1 MKNIN
6 LTFNFHK
13 IKTLDDVIQK
23 FYYEFFIQICLGS
36 SYTEYIN
43 YAKLRS
49 RGKLTRLCVD
59 VFVAFS
65 EFSDQN

>member
-23 FYYEFFIQICLGS
+23 FYYEFFLK
-36 SYTEYIN
+36 Y
-43 YAKLRS
+43 
-49 RGKLTRLCVD
+49 V
-59 VFVAFS
+59 
-65 EFSDQN
+65 